1 MEREKDLTQHRV
13 ISINDIAN
21 EMKREE
27 EVAICQK
34 LIGRFRLSVSY
45 EEFVQLITQSAQA
58 VLRRRGIEGDFVI
71 DEHNTPTLHQL
82 HLYTAYDSSFE
93 GDLDKGLML
102 QGRYGSGKSLLMES
116 YAHLQN
122 FFARRFPSAKT
133 PIITYTS
140 AIDLCN
146 HIKKSGVQEYRLRPL
161 IIDDFGREP
170 KSVMEFGNVINPLSE
185 LIFARADKAV
195 ATHGT
200 TNLLLETLASKEYY
214 GAMIGDRL
222 RAMFNFIVLEGGS
235 RRR

>member
-1 MEREKDLTQHRV
+1 MERREDLTPHRA
-13 ISINDIAN
+13 ISISDIAN
-21 EMKREE
+21 EIKREGE
-27 EVAICQK
+27 AGCPK
-34 LIGRFRLSVSY
+34 LTGRFSLSVSY
-45 EEFVQLITQSAQA
+45 EEFEQLISQSAQA
-58 VLRRRGIEGDFVI
+58 VLRRRGVEGDFVI
-71 DEHNTPTLHQL
+71 DRHNTPTLRQL
-82 HLYTAYDSSFE
+82 YLYTAYDSSFE
-93 GDLDKGLML
+93 GNLDKGLML

-122 FFARRFPSAKT
+122 FLARRFPAIKT

-140 AIDLCN
+140 AIDICN
-146 HIKKSGVQEYRLRPL
+146 YIKKCGVQEYRLRPL

-195 ATHGT
+195 VTHGT

-222 RAMFNFIVLEGGS
+222 RAMFNFIVLDGGS